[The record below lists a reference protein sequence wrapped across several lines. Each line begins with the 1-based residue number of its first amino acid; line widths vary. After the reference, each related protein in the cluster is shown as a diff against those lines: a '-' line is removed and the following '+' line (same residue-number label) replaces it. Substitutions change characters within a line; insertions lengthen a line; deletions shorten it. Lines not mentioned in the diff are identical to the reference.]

1 MKTIQ
6 AIKLL
11 LEDCRQRIDRI
22 VALTKKDYGAQ
33 VKEEIEVTMER
44 LKNLYMLFPDLMPV
58 NDTDNM
64 TPEDVQHMIEN
75 LENRVEGK
83 YSAHLLP
90 TGNVLCDEICGYKI
104 VTPAFSAWQGGTAKE
119 GNFVISYGKS
129 EVNDA
134 EAALSYLIENM
145 ILALPIKRV
154 HLNFVTLNY
163 ATTASGL
170 MKKLD
175 KSLFDFISDTKE
187 LDTFCSNMDKRM
199 QDVLQNC
206 GGDLV
211 SYNDANKTMLYPY
224 EVVVLMDYPNETYE
238 YSVKKLNVLL
248 ENGHKGGIYFVIM
261 NNTDNVVDRS
271 TLQVKM
277 DDLATPI
284 NLKAFAK
291 ANPVSRLDDGV
302 IGKAFIKYLSE
313 KAKKKLTVK
322 AVKADFA
329 TAYKEPYAEVDG
341 DLEIPVGVEPG
352 GDVANF
358 ILNDSADHC
367 HCFIIGS
374 TGSGKSSFL
383 HSIAM
388 GAMMK
393 YSPQD
398 IQFYIMDF
406 KQGIEFGAYK
416 DSKHVKALLI
426 NNQDLQ
432 ITVEI
437 LRDLAREVNER
448 SKLFTSTG
456 NKQISTYNRANPENR
471 KPHIVLMVDE
481 CQEMF
486 KSTMDNSAMYREIS
500 TLIQT
505 IAHQGRAY
513 GIHLIL
519 ATQTLANTEISSDIL
534 NDIKDRYLLQCAP
547 SDAERLIE
555 GASRT
560 TSFLSVGQVY
570 TKNFTEEK
578 VFQSYFIKETEAIGL
593 VKDIAR
599 KAGEVPGFKQFCFNG
614 AQEFVLTQDMIDD
627 ISAERYNVASL
638 GRSIDLSLSP
648 VNIQL
653 RKDDAENIL
662 FLGLDQ
668 DNVTRT
674 VMNALVSL
682 VQTAKNNGR
691 ILKTYVLHFNEE
703 GSYIPTLNRLQK
715 DGLIEVV
722 DNNRDASD
730 LLVRLAGDVIAE
742 NVQPT
747 LLVILGQQSMRIL
760 GRAIKQAQK
769 EVTSN
774 LGSDSMSFDDFNMS
788 FSDDTEMKTYGDA
801 LEKIIEC
808 GPYLGLNTLLQVDRP
823 KKVLLKEYV
832 NQTYINTMFNHVVAL
847 QSDAGAATE
856 LGIDVKLDRL
866 SADQS
871 RLRAIYHNY
880 AKDKSQTFTPFI
892 LK

>member
-22 VALTKKDYGAQ
+22 VALTKKDYEAQ
-33 VKEEIEVTMER
+33 VKAEVDMTNES
-44 LKNLYMLFPDLMPV
+44 LKKLYLLFPDIIPIS
-58 NDTDNM
+58 DTSNL
-64 TPEDVQHMIEN
+64 TKEDIDVMIQT
-75 LENRVEGK
+75 LEERVSTK
-83 YSAHLLP
+83 YSARLLP
-90 TGNVLCDEICGYKI
+90 TGNVLCDEICGHKI

-119 GNFVISYGKS
+119 GNFVISYDKS
-129 EVNDA
+129 NEKDA
-134 EAALSYLIENM
+134 VAAMNYLVGNMLLS
-145 ILALPIKRV
+145 LPIKRV
-154 HLNFVTLNY
+154 NLNFVNLNY
-163 ATTASGL
+163 STTASGL
-170 MKKLD
+170 MQKLD
-175 KSLFDFISDTKE
+175 KSLFDFISDTKG
-187 LDTFCSNMDKRM
+187 LDAFCSNMDQRM

-211 SYNDANKTMLYPY
+211 AYNDANQTMLYPY
-224 EVVVLMDYPNETYE
+224 EVVVLLEYPNEMYD
-238 YSVKKLNVLL
+238 YSVKKLSALL

-261 NNTDNVVDRS
+261 NNTDNVVEHS
-271 TLQVKM
+271 NFKIKI
-277 DDLATPI
+277 DDLATPV
-284 NLKAFAK
+284 NVKAFAK
-291 ANPVSRLDDGV
+291 AKTVSRLDDEV
-302 IGKAFIKYLSE
+302 IGKAFVKYVSE
-313 KAKKKLTVK
+313 QAKKKLTVK

-329 TAYKEPYAEVDG
+329 TAYKQPYAEVDG
-341 DLEIPVGVEPG
+341 DLEIPVGVGPG

-456 NKQISTYNRANPENR
+456 NKQISTYNRTNPENR

-486 KSTMDNSAMYREIS
+486 KSTMDNSAMYREIT

-570 TKNFTEEK
+570 TKNLTEEK
-578 VFQSYFIKETEAIGL
+578 IFQSYFIKETEAIGL

-627 ISAERYNVASL
+627 ISAERYNVATL
-638 GRSIDLSLSP
+638 GRSIDLNLSP

-674 VMNALVSL
+674 VINALVSL

-691 ILKTYVLHFNEE
+691 TLKTYVLHFNEE

-715 DGLIEVV
+715 EGLIEIV

-730 LLVRLAGDVIAE
+730 LIVRLAGGVIAE

-769 EVTSN
+769 EDTSD
-774 LGSDSMSFDDFNMS
+774 LGLDSMSFDDFNMS
-788 FSDDTEMKTYGDA
+788 FSDDTEIKTYGDA

-832 NQTYINTMFNHVVAL
+832 NHTYINTMFNHVVAL

-871 RLRAIYHNY
+871 RLRAIYHNF

>member
-22 VALTKKDYGAQ
+22 VALTKKDYEAQ

-58 NDTDNM
+58 SNTSNL
-64 TPEDVQHMIEN
+64 TKEDIAVMIQT
-75 LENRVEGK
+75 LEERVSKK
-83 YSAHLLP
+83 YSARLLP
-90 TGNVLCDEICGYKI
+90 TGNVLCDEICGHKI

-119 GNFVISYGKS
+119 GNFVISYCKS
-129 EVNDA
+129 EENDA
-134 EAALSYLIENM
+134 VAAMNYLIGNM
-145 ILALPIKRV
+145 LLALPIKRV
-154 HLNFVTLNY
+154 HLNFVNLNY
-163 ATTASGL
+163 STTASGL

-175 KSLFDFISDTKE
+175 NSLFDFIADTKE
-187 LDTFCSNMDKRM
+187 LEAFCSNMDQRM

-211 SYNDANKTMLYPY
+211 AYNDANKTMLYPY
-224 EVVVLMDYPNETYE
+224 EVVVLLDYPNEMYD
-238 YSVKKLNVLL
+238 YSVKKLNALL

-261 NNTDNVVDRS
+261 NNTDNVVDRGNF
-271 TLQVKM
+271 KIKI
-277 DDLATPI
+277 DDLATPV
-284 NLKAFAK
+284 NVKAFAE
-291 ANPVSRLDDGV
+291 ANPVSRLDDEV
-302 IGKAFIKYLSE
+302 IGKAFVKYVSE
-313 KAKKKLTVK
+313 QAKKKLTVK

-367 HCFIIGS
+367 HSFIVGS

-406 KQGIEFGAYK
+406 KQGVEFGAYK
-416 DSKHVKALLI
+416 ESKHVKALLI

-437 LRDLAREVNER
+437 LRDLERERRER
-448 SKLFTSTG
+448 AELFTRTG
-456 NKQISTYNRANPENR
+456 NKQISTYNRSNPESR

-481 CQEMF
+481 CQELF
-486 KSTMDNSAMYREIS
+486 KSTMDNSAMYRDIT

-570 TKNFTEEK
+570 TRNLTEEK
-578 VFQSYFIKETEAIGL
+578 IFQSYFIKESETIGL
-593 VKDIAR
+593 VKDVAR
-599 KAGEVPGFKQFCFNG
+599 KAGEVHGIKQFCFNG
-614 AQEFVLTQDMIDD
+614 AQEFELTQDMIDD

-682 VQTAKNNGR
+682 VHTAKKNGR

-703 GSYIPTLNRLQK
+703 GSYVPTLNKLQK
-715 DGLIEVV
+715 EGLIEIV
-722 DNNRDASD
+722 DDNRAASD
-730 LLVRLAGDVIAE
+730 LLLRLSGDVIAE

-760 GRAIKQAQK
+760 GRAIKQAPKK
-769 EVTSN
+769 EASDF
-774 LGSDSMSFDDFNMS
+774 GSDSMSFDQFSMS
-788 FSDDTEMKTYGDA
+788 FNEETEMKTYGDL

-832 NQTYINTMFNHVVAL
+832 NHNYINTIFNHVVAL
-847 QSDAGAATE
+847 QSDSGAASD
-856 LGIDVKLDRL
+856 LGIEVRLDRL
-866 SADQS
+866 SAAKS

-880 AKDKSQTFTPFI
+880 AKDKSQTFTPFV